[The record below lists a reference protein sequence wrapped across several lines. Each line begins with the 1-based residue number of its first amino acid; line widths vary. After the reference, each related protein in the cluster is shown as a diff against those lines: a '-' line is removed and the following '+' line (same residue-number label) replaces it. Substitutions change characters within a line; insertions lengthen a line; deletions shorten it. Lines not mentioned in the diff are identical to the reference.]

1 MEGKRYV
8 IAVRD
13 DKRSEMPIDWQQRL
27 AAIEGVSMEGATDH
41 RAQFTAGPEALRE
54 VQSQFGECCHI
65 EELAA
70 RGPL

>member
-8 IAVRD
+8 IAVRH

-27 AAIEGVSMEGATDH
+27 AAIEGVSMEGATES
-41 RAQFTAGPEALRE
+41 RAQFTAGPEAIRE
-54 VQSQFGECCHI
+54 VQSQFGECCHV
-65 EELAA
+65 EELAG